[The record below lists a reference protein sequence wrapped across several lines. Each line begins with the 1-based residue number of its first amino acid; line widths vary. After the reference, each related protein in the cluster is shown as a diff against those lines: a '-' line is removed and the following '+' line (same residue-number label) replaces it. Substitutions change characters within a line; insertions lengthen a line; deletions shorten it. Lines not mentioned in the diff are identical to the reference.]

1 MEIIKADKSHF
12 PAIRDIAMQTWPD
25 TFAKILSKEQI
36 SYMLEMMYSIPSL
49 EKQTEQ
55 DNHVFLLAQED
66 NEYFGYLSYELNYK
80 NLSKTKIHK
89 IYILPKS
96 QGKGVGK
103 LLINKVNEI
112 ALDAEQQ
119 ILALNVNRD
128 NKAVDFYKKIGFSI
142 IGTEDIDIGNN
153 FLMEDYIMEK
163 SLI

>member
-12 PAIRDIAMQTWPD
+12 PVIRDIAMQTWPD

-36 SYMLEMMYSIPSL
+36 SYMLEMMYSIHSL

-55 DNHVFLLAQED
+55 DNHVFLLAEED
-66 NEYFGYLSYELNYK
+66 GEYFGYLSYELNYK